1 LASIS
6 EGCLEFIKY
15 ILLLLETGMFG
26 VDYPKTGMSLTGKCL
41 TRDKW
46 RNSSLKCAHSEICY
60 ISPIEESCLFRKQS
74 QNQHLG
80 KRRLAHTVMLRAVAV
95 RFGPITNVNTLKA
108 AMTEHAKKEEKSK
121 KKKKKKKG
129 KEKGERETTQSI
141 SYRTEQGNLLVELV
155 SMGMRSKSV
164 SPTRSSDCTF
174 LFIIPGQVSV
184 IAEFPWSY

>member
-121 KKKKKKKG
+121 KKKKKKERKR
-129 KEKGERETTQSI
+129 ERERLPSQYHTARNKAICWLSLYQWAC
-141 SYRTEQGNLLVELV
+141 GPNL
-155 SMGMRSKSV
+155 SV
-164 SPTRSSDCTF
+164 LPVAVTVLSCS
-174 LFIIPGQVSV
+174 LFQVK
-184 IAEFPWSY
+184 